1 MHRLKAGLVA
11 SFACSR
17 LDSRACT
24 GWPNSVIFSSIPDR
38 RGTNTKDPA
47 TPREKREG
55 CAARAVSFAE
65 LGKTPSCPG
74 GWAVSRCLASQEH
87 CDGNPRILPMVF
99 INNGDNSSLTGLQ
112 FAAHGAEGIT
122 SLWPTLSLVELSCPA
137 RCDVPANA
145 CDALGKRT
153 GPAAG

>member
-1 MHRLKAGLVA
+1 MQVHLRRLGKLEV
-11 SFACSR
+11 
-17 LDSRACT
+17 
-24 GWPNSVIFSSIPDR
+24 
-38 RGTNTKDPA
+38 PA
-47 TPREKREG
+47 RYEYQRPCHPREKREG